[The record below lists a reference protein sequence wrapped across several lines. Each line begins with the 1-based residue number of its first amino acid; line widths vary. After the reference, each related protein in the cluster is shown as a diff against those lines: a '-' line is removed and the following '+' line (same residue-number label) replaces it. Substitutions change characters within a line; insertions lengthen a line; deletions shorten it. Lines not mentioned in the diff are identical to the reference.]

1 MQDLLVIGAGAAGLA
16 CAIFAAEAGLSVT
29 LLERNDKP
37 GKKIL
42 ATGNGRCNVSNR
54 AMHAACFH
62 GAPADFIESVLEQ
75 FSVADLCRWLE
86 RLGLPIVDEGDGRL
100 FPHSLQAATVV
111 RALEEAAIR
120 RGVTVVTES
129 YIKHIEPDEVGFTA
143 LTFDNRPFRARFAAV
158 ATGGMSLKK
167 SGSDGNG
174 YRLAER
180 LGHTVTPLFP
190 GIVALTAPVPRELDG
205 VKLPAEASLWVDGER
220 MRTDRGDVLFTK
232 TGLSGPPILQLARHA
247 NAALAV
253 GKRPEVR
260 LCYLRESWMRKPQ
273 QRQTALAEGRS
284 VGMTLGLWFGEKLAT
299 AMLAEAG
306 VDPHTSWNE
315 LASAAQETLDAVLTG
330 WTFVVTGSKPLEAAQ
345 VTCGGVPTEELN
357 GHFGSRHVPGLYFI
371 GEIVDV
377 DGDCGG
383 YNLHWAFASAKTAVN
398 AMRRKSACSK

>member
-16 CAIFAAEAGLSVT
+16 CAIFAADAGLSVT

-54 AMHAACFH
+54 AMRAAYFH
-62 GAPADFIESVLEQ
+62 GAPPAFIESVLGQ
-75 FSVADLCRWLE
+75 FSVTDLCRWFE

-111 RALEEAAIR
+111 RALEEAVVGG
-120 RGVTVVTES
+120 GVTVVYES
-129 YIKHIEPDEVGFTA
+129 YIKHVEQDEEGFTA
-143 LTFDNRPFRARFAAV
+143 LTFDNRPFRARTV
-158 ATGGMSLKK
+158 VMATGGMSLKK

-180 LGHTVTPLFP
+180 FGHTVSPLFP
-190 GIVALTAPVPRELDG
+190 GIVALSADVPRPLDG
-205 VKLPAEASLWVDGER
+205 VKLPAEASLWVDGECV
-220 MRTDRGDVLFTK
+220 RTDRGDVLFTK

-247 NAALAV
+247 NAALAA
-253 GKRPEVR
+253 GKQPEVR
-260 LCYLRESWMRKPQ
+260 LCYLREAWMRKRE
-273 QRQTALAEGRS
+273 QRCAALAQDRPIGT
-284 VGMTLGLWFGEKLAT
+284 TLGLWFGEKLAT
-299 AMLAEAG
+299 AMLSEVGVAPRQRWKELRPKTQEA
-306 VDPHTSWNE
+306 
-315 LASAAQETLDAVLTG
+315 LDAVLTG
-330 WTFVVTGSKPLEAAQ
+330 WTFAVTGSKPLEAAQ

-357 GHFGSRHVPGLYFI
+357 EHFGSRKIPGLYFI
-371 GEIVDV
+371 GEMVNV

-398 AMRRKSACSK
+398 AMRRKPACSK